1 MSSPAS
7 DAGRKVEAMI
17 GPNGK
22 CECSACHFGAG
33 VCIQKMTANEQ
44 LDAFGFDGTGRVRT
58 LGKGAPMREVE
69 SDGRAAYAAA
79 ARLFP
84 AK

>member
-1 MSSPAS
+1 
-7 DAGRKVEAMI
+7 MI

-33 VCIQKMTANEQ
+33 VCLQKMTADER
-44 LDAFGFDGTGRVRT
+44 LGAFGFDGSGRVRT
-58 LGKGAPMREVE
+58 VGKGTPKREGE
-69 SDGRAAYAAA
+69 ADGRAAYAVA

-84 AK
+84 TK